1 MINKIS
7 NYLNIIRRKFKYKKI
22 SYSLNAVDLIIN
34 YIFKDQI
41 KGTYVDVGAQHPV
54 SNNNTYLLYKRGWN
68 GINIDLD
75 KKNIDLFNSSRP
87 KDFNLNYAISD
98 VVGETDLFFYHDAS
112 PINTL
117 NEKVSLSQKAKVKE
131 VKKIKTFPL
140 NHILEKINFIGTIDY
155 LNIDVEGH
163 ENKVLAGL
171 DLKKYKPKVISV
183 EFLDLG
189 MKKLEFKNNNLLNII
204 NSHLYKSLTENNY
217 FFINWLHGD
226 LIFVHK
232 DFRD

>member
-1 MINKIS
+1 MIYKIA
-7 NYLNIIRRKFKYKKI
+7 NYLNILRRKFKYKKI

-75 KKNIDLFNSSRP
+75 KKNIDLFNISRP
-87 KDFNLNYAISD
+87 KDFNLNYAIAD
-98 VVGETDLFFYHDAS
+98 IEGETELFFYHDAS

-117 NEKVSLSQKAKVKE
+117 SKKVSSSQKAKIKE
-131 VKKIKTFPL
+131 VRKIKTFSL
-140 NHILEKINFIGTIDY
+140 NNILEKVNLVDPIDY
-155 LNIDVEGH
+155 LNIDVEGY

-171 DLKKYKPKVISV
+171 DLQKYKPKVISV
-183 EFLDLG
+183 EYLDLE
-189 MKKLEFKNNNLLNII
+189 MKKLEFKNNNLSNII
-204 NSHLYKSLTENNY
+204 NSHLYKILINNNY